1 MQKVRCYFYKSFNR
15 FFNIGFRFFSLLK
28 KVLFHLSLTVLVHY
42 RLLFFIRFE
51 SRFPILKNKFIIKQ
65 SIIIDIKFYFYRTT
79 HLLCSKFILLYLH
92 ILSSL
97 ATIYNISLDFF
108 LSYYSVL
115 LHLNYI
121 YIDFPL

>member
-28 KVLFHLSLTVLVHY
+28 KVLFHY